1 MSRDIPQIDNCC
13 DKEAYAFFGLAAYMA
28 QVLEHGAINLALA
41 ASLPEVHLVTR
52 QLFEKINTSL
62 EKQTFGQLLTAC
74 KKAVNIP
81 QATSERL
88 TEALE
93 LRNMLAHRYFRER
106 AEEFMSEAGRQH
118 MKEELQVIIGKLHEA
133 DNLLEAIYL
142 PILAKYGVTQEFMI
156 LEMAK
161 MQERAKAADN
171 GA

>member
-1 MSRDIPQIDNCC
+1 
-13 DKEAYAFFGLAAYMA
+13 
-28 QVLEHGAINLALA
+28 
-41 ASLPEVHLVTR
+41 
-52 QLFEKINTSL
+52 
-62 EKQTFGQLLTAC
+62 
-74 KKAVNIP
+74 
-81 QATSERL
+81 
-88 TEALE
+88 
-93 LRNMLAHRYFRER
+93 MLAHRYFRER